1 MGEFAAVVLA
11 AGLGTRMKSQ
21 LPKGMHRVCGKPMV
35 GHVVSALE
43 SAGCSQ
49 VVVVVGQ
56 EADEIRDYLGD
67 RVQYAVQVERLG
79 TGHAVLAARDLLSGF
94 EGITVV
100 CYGDNPALTAVTIRG
115 LVCCHQSS
123 QCVAT
128 AAVARLQ
135 DPSGFGRVIR
145 TESGEFDRV
154 VEEKDASPEQR
165 QIVEVNAGLYAFD
178 NSKLFQ
184 ALERLDRS
192 NAQGEYLL
200 PDALLILK
208 SEGSPVR
215 CFELDDPADMAA
227 VNTRKQLA
235 EVDRILRDRVRER
248 LMASGVTLVDPDKTY
263 IDSDVE
269 IGADTI
275 IYPFTSIEGSTRIGE
290 GCIIGMGC
298 RIADT
303 TIGDRTRIDQSTI
316 VGSMIGSDVTVGPF
330 AYIRPESRIED
341 GVKIG
346 DFTEIKKSRI
356 GKRSKVPHLSYVG
369 DADIGEGVNIGAGT
383 ITCNYD
389 GRVKHKTT
397 VLDGAFV
404 GSNTNLVAPVKI
416 GAGAYVAAGS
426 TITSDVPDEAL
437 AIGRSRQVIKERWAR
452 KRAEQQSQELPNP
465 PA

>member
-1 MGEFAAVVLA
+1 MSEFAAVVLA
-11 AGLGTRMKSQ
+11 AGLGTRMKSR
-21 LPKGMHRVCGKPMV
+21 LPKAMHQVCGKPMV
-35 GHVVSALE
+35 GHVVSALV

-49 VVVVVGQ
+49 VAVVVGQ
-56 EADEIRDYLGD
+56 EADETRSYLGD

-94 EGITVV
+94 KGTTVV
-100 CYGDNPALTAVTIRG
+100 CYGDNPALTADTIRD
-115 LVCCHQSS
+115 LVSYHESS

-128 AAVARLQ
+128 AAVGRLQ

-154 VEEKDASPEQR
+154 VEEKDATAEQR
-165 QIVEVNAGLYAFD
+165 QIAEVNAGLYAFD

-200 PDALLILK
+200 PDVLLILK
-208 SEGSPVR
+208 SEGHSVR
-215 CFELDDPADMAA
+215 CFELDDPTDMAA

-235 EVDRILRDRVRER
+235 EVDRVLRDRVRER

-269 IGADTI
+269 IGPDTI
-275 IYPFTSIEGSTRIGE
+275 VYPFVFIEGSTRIGE
-290 GCIIGMGC
+290 GCVIGMGC
-298 RIADT
+298 RIADS
-303 TIGDRTRIDQSTI
+303 TIGDRTRIDQATI
-316 VGSMIGSDVTVGPF
+316 VESVIGSDVTVGPF

-341 GVKIG
+341 DVKIG

-356 GKRSKVPHLSYVG
+356 GKGSKVPHLSYVG

-389 GRVKHKTT
+389 GKVKHKTT

-404 GSNTNLVAPVKI
+404 GSNTNLVAPVTV
-416 GAGAYVAAGS
+416 GERAYVAAGS
-426 TITSDVPDEAL
+426 TITSDVPGEAL
-437 AIGRSRQVIKERWAR
+437 AIGRARQVVKEEWVR
-452 KRAEQQSQELPNP
+452 KRAERQQS
-465 PA
+465 

>member
-1 MGEFAAVVLA
+1 MTA
-11 AGLGTRMKSQ
+11 
-21 LPKGMHRVCGKPMV
+21 
-35 GHVVSALE
+35 
-43 SAGCSQ
+43 
-49 VVVVVGQ
+49 
-56 EADEIRDYLGD
+56 
-67 RVQYAVQVERLG
+67 VQYAVQVERLG

-275 IYPFTSIEGSTRIGE
+275 IYPFTFIEGPRAS
-290 GCIIGMGC
+290 
-298 RIADT
+298 
-303 TIGDRTRIDQSTI
+303 
-316 VGSMIGSDVTVGPF
+316 
-330 AYIRPESRIED
+330 
-341 GVKIG
+341 
-346 DFTEIKKSRI
+346 
-356 GKRSKVPHLSYVG
+356 
-369 DADIGEGVNIGAGT
+369 
-383 ITCNYD
+383 
-389 GRVKHKTT
+389 
-397 VLDGAFV
+397 
-404 GSNTNLVAPVKI
+404 
-416 GAGAYVAAGS
+416 
-426 TITSDVPDEAL
+426 
-437 AIGRSRQVIKERWAR
+437 AR
-452 KRAEQQSQELPNP
+452 ASS
-465 PA
+465 